1 MTLKSLIARLVVAA
15 VVVNIRDLTAPP
27 PPRSYI
33 PKGNNSSGANHS
45 TKSVNLEIAAQSG
58 GASSSSSSAVTSK
71 SCALFYI
78 HQLLHTVEE
87 RRERKK
93 NK

>member
-1 MTLKSLIARLVVAA
+1 VVAA
-15 VVVNIRDLTAPP
+15 VVVNIRDSDA
-27 PPRSYI
+27 PRSYI

-58 GASSSSSSAVTSK
+58 GASSSSAVTSN

-78 HQLLHTVEE
+78 HQLLHSGRQKRIKKEE
-87 RRERKK
+87 
-93 NK
+93 